1 MIPKI
6 TPSRDVVRSLWGA
19 SSLVVWAAHGHV
31 GLVTGTPAAPRE
43 AAWYKTTIT
52 TTTWDSCTAARK
64 TVPMSMRAAL
74 QVKKRHDSLQLH
86 PGTASLYVVTIA
98 QKTAFVT
105 QSRQS
110 KYYSLVMILY
120 VLTTVDL

>member
-1 MIPKI
+1 
-6 TPSRDVVRSLWGA
+6 
-19 SSLVVWAAHGHV
+19 
-31 GLVTGTPAAPRE
+31 
-43 AAWYKTTIT
+43 
-52 TTTWDSCTAARK
+52 
-64 TVPMSMRAAL
+64 MSMRAAL